1 MFFKLILLSMFMLSS
16 NSNFPLNQNIIFSLK
31 LENNDARINK
41 YIYRISEHE
50 KTNKIK
56 IKDLTILL
64 SYILQTNTNEVKLPR
79 ALRNHYKSD
88 LEAMTIKYKNMHT
101 KGSELIEKMRDEK
114 NKFLLTDEEK
124 NDYFDGL
131 KELINTSLDV
141 SFKSGKFFRKE
152 NLDTIDQSIKES
164 IKNKELIMGIEFHFE
179 NKIKESCYDMQF
191 IFVAVKNETDVMGKN
206 KINLMN
212 K

>member
-1 MFFKLILLSMFMLSS
+1 MFMLSS

-101 KGSELIEKMRDEK
+101 KGSKLIEKILDEK
-114 NKFLLTDEEK
+114 NKILLTHEEK

-141 SFKSGKFFRKE
+141 SFKSGKFFGKE

-164 IKNKELIMGIEFHFE
+164 IKESIGNKEIIMGIEFHFE
-179 NKIKESCYDMQF
+179 NKIKETCYDMQF

-206 KINLMN
+206 KIN
-212 K
+212 